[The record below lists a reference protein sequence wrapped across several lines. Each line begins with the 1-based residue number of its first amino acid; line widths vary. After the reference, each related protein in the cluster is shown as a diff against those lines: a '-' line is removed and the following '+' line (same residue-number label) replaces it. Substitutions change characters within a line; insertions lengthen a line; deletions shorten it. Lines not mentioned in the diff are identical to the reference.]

1 MPNDPAR
8 LYRHPSDVARL
19 VFWLGVLGVLL
30 MLAVLRDGEI
40 ASISTKI
47 LALFDALPAALENGL
62 VGLVQMLATL
72 VPIIAV
78 FVLYRSRRWQLS
90 LLMVLASVI
99 AAIAMPLLTEFVEES
114 VPRDLLG
121 YAQVES
127 WFIGSQYPSATYLAI
142 LDGVAR
148 YCLPLDDP
156 TVATHRLGV
165 RRLCY
170 GCPDPVI
177 H

>member
-1 MPNDPAR
+1 
-8 LYRHPSDVARL
+8 
-19 VFWLGVLGVLL
+19 

-99 AAIAMPLLTEFVEES
+99 AGHCHAA
-114 VPRDLLG
+114 
-121 YAQVES
+121 
-127 WFIGSQYPSATYLAI
+127 
-142 LDGVAR
+142 
-148 YCLPLDDP
+148 
-156 TVATHRLGV
+156 
-165 RRLCY
+165 
-170 GCPDPVI
+170 PD
-177 H
+177 